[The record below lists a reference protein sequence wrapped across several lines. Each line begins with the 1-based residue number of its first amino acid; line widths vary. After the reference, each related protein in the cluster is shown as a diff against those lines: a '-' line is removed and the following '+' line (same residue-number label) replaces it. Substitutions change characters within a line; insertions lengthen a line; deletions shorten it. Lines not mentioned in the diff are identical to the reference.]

1 MSQALHTTGNSSI
14 NTVNTYQP
22 TIFNNEYGELLAS
35 STFSIIKKE
44 EGALSYD
51 IISLRGIYE
60 MISLEYAMI
69 TLRKHLSE
77 DIIEGIKDEI
87 DIRKLGAFILWFESL
102 FGDTIHIIEIFP
114 FPDIESGKL
123 AFIEID
129 LDCDE
134 KISLKLS
141 KAIKAYMNQEGFEN
155 LSGKVALI
163 CQK

>member
-1 MSQALHTTGNSSI
+1 MSQALYILGNSSS
-14 NTVNTYQP
+14 NSMLTSRSP
-22 TIFNNEYGELLAS
+22 IFSEEYGKLSETL
-35 STFSIIKKE
+35 TFSIKQRE
-44 EGALSYD
+44 EGVLSYG
-51 IISLRGIYE
+51 IMSLRGIYE
-60 MISLEYAMI
+60 IISLECAI
-69 TLRKHLSE
+69 DILRKHLSE
-77 DIIEGIKDEI
+77 DIIEGIKEEI